1 MQQVTPTSEDTAI
14 DEMKSARAEQ
24 EEKVKRFIANIKP
37 IKTLTRK
44 ISMEV
49 TTEAGSPKKKKIRKM
64 ATLR

>member
-1 MQQVTPTSEDTAI
+1 MTPTSEDTAI

-37 IKTLTRK
+37 INTLTRK